1 MKGNGQIHPARSVD
15 FLSRLHDGELDAG
28 ERARFESHRAHCA
41 ECRRSVV
48 EFEDAIALF
57 RSTRSSP
64 PRSDLAGR
72 ILRKVQSTNR
82 PRTPFP
88 RRFQIDLG
96 WAALMLTA
104 LFAVLIMTPIL
115 GRRNPAT
122 VPPASPTPGEKPSI
136 IGGQPSIIVE
146 LPPSEPAV
154 PREAPEAKRRAGD
167 RLAGARPPAPR
178 PPREEDQATGIAA
191 VPRAEAG
198 ATRQLEP
205 PGPAQ
210 AKESAARV
218 GATAP
223 EAPAGGAVGDASTRM
238 ETATAPLRLSVREGD
253 GFGAPPALRTIPRLA
268 LPPSERGRE
277 YVVLVDPQGTVTGVT
292 ADRETSGALTRI
304 RFEPGPRPRRLIVR
318 IE

>member
-57 RSTRSSP
+57 RSTRSGP

-115 GRRNPAT
+115 ARKNPAT
-122 VPPASPTPGEKPSI
+122 APAALPTPGEKPSI
-136 IGGQPSIIVE
+136 IVQLPSGPAEASRPPETKDRAGGR
-146 LPPSEPAV
+146 LADARPAA
-154 PREAPEAKRRAGD
+154 PRRSRAEDRSAGPVAAAPEA
-167 RLAGARPPAPR
+167 
-178 PPREEDQATGIAA
+178 E
-191 VPRAEAG
+191 VG

-205 PGPAQ
+205 SEPAE
-210 AKESAARV
+210 AKGSAARV
-218 GATAP
+218 GAAAA
-223 EAPAGGAVGDASTRM
+223 EAPAGGSESDASTRM
-238 ETATAPLRLSVREGD
+238 QSAAASLRVSVREGD
-253 GFGAPPALRTIPRLA
+253 GFGSPPALRTMPRVA

-277 YVVLVDPQGTVTGVT
+277 YVVLVDPQGTVTGVI
-292 ADRETSGALTRI
+292 ADREVSGALSRI
-304 RFEPGPRPRRLIVR
+304 RFEAGPRPRRLLVR